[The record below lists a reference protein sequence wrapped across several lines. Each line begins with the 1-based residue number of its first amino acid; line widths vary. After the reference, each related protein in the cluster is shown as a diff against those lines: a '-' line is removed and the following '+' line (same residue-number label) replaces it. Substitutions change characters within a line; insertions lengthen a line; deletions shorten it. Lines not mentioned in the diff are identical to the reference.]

1 MLPIKWGTILDLP
14 VDNALFDVTAIE
26 FPLYAFY
33 GIIKNS
39 VKEVQNPSISALA
52 VSKDNTSAFSMLLKT
67 FPSTVTGDQKRA
79 LNEDE
84 IDVNEFN
91 TKNFYD
97 LEESTHLNDIDGPSE
112 EDFSV
117 TVDKWQHDN
126 RTWNQADNDIPE
138 ENFDAL
144 KIEDGLQSRKL
155 CALEREAKD
164 WVDKLLAGHITLE
177 SLEDGGN

>member
-1 MLPIKWGTILDLP
+1 
-14 VDNALFDVTAIE
+14 
-26 FPLYAFY
+26 AFY

-126 RTWNQADNDIPE
+126 RTWNQADNDI
-138 ENFDAL
+138 
-144 KIEDGLQSRKL
+144 
-155 CALEREAKD
+155 
-164 WVDKLLAGHITLE
+164 
-177 SLEDGGN
+177 